1 MSRFYEIHGTAIAKC
16 CANVRPG
23 EMFELIV
30 SEPADMT
37 INRVTFR
44 RSFDGIGCFVVGGHK
59 LIDDFNER
67 HRKAPTLT
75 DQIKDATA
83 QLRSLPLAIDPEAA
97 GRSSG

>member
-1 MSRFYEIHGTAIAKC
+1 MSRFYEIHGEAISRAC
-16 CANVRPG
+16 NDVRPG
-23 EMFELIV
+23 ETFVIQV
-30 SEPADMT
+30 SEPVVAYV
-37 INRVTFR
+37 IKFR
-44 RSFDGIGCFVVGGHK
+44 RSYDGIGCFVTEGHR

-83 QLRSLPLAIDPEAA
+83 HLRSLPLAIDPEAA